1 MRCTSW
7 RNFLVGCAVAALLV
21 VPSLAPAAIFWT
33 EEFNPGDL
41 SSSPPT
47 WGTRGEAGGRYTIVD
62 LGDALGDPSLSGES
76 GIEVKTDGH
85 AAMYADR
92 RTDRTRGSRGDNTVG
107 YPNAGET
114 RYLYFWGVHVKEGD
128 ARVNVGLDMG
138 DVFGNEMADGFGYTR
153 YLDSD
158 TVIHR
163 FNNGSVGVGS
173 MAGGGAA
180 DYDHRIVLDSPSG
193 DLLDVTFQTKSV
205 SSSTWDTTHTE
216 NTDVNTVTGQ
226 LVFLGT
232 DSGRF
237 FVDAIEF
244 SERDGTSKIPEPGT
258 LVLMVIGGL
267 CWIGRRR

>member
-1 MRCTSW
+1 MAERDPYQILGVNRGASDAEIKKAFRKLARQYHPD
-7 RNFLVGCAVAALLV
+7 RNEGSTTAEARFKEVQAAYE
-21 VPSLAPAAIFWT
+21 AI
-33 EEFNPGDL
+33 
-41 SSSPPT
+41 
-47 WGTRGEAGGRYTIVD
+47 GTAEARREHEQSQMFGGM
-62 LGDALGDPSLSGES
+62 P
-76 GIEVKTDGH
+76 
-85 AAMYADR
+85 
-92 RTDRTRGSRGDNTVG
+92 
-107 YPNAGET
+107 
-114 RYLYFWGVHVKEGD
+114 
-128 ARVNVGLDMG
+128 
-138 DVFGNEMADGFGYTR
+138 
-153 YLDSD
+153 
-158 TVIHR
+158 
-163 FNNGSVGVGS
+163 
-173 MAGGGAA
+173 GGGAA
-180 DYDHRIVLDSPSG
+180 DYDHRIILDSPSG